1 MNFLTDVETE
11 DGVYILSKPN
21 PTFETNYLAVREK
34 EGRIV
39 SDDFVLNLPLTP
51 TDYIHSKEWR
61 LRQAST
67 KMVMDHL
74 HKTKYKLALDL
85 GCGNGW
91 FTHKLAQVSAKVIG
105 VDMNMHELKQ
115 ANRVFGTE
123 NVNFCYADVFSSKL
137 PENQFD
143 LITVNAAIQ
152 YFPNTQKLLE
162 RFMELLAAKG
172 EIHIIDSPF
181 YSADEVSSAQKRTKE
196 YFASLGSLEMAKSY
210 FHHSWESL
218 QSFNHKVLFDPRKVK
233 NKVSRKLG
241 VSVSPFPWI
250 VITK

>member
-1 MNFLTDVETE
+1 M
-11 DGVYILSKPN
+11 
-21 PTFETNYLAVREK
+21 
-34 EGRIV
+34 
-39 SDDFVLNLPLTP
+39 LNLP
-51 TDYIHSKEWR
+51 HSPKEYNHFKEWK
-61 LRQAST
+61 LREAST
-67 KMVMDHL
+67 KMVMNHL

-91 FTHKLAQVSAKVIG
+91 FTSKLTEVVEQVVG
-105 VDMNMHELKQ
+105 VDINMHELTQ
-115 ANRVFGTE
+115 ANSVFGNE
-123 NVNFCYADVFSSKL
+123 NLSFCYADIFSSKI
-137 PENQFD
+137 PETQFD

-162 RFMELLAAKG
+162 RLMELLAAKG

-233 NKVSRKLG
+233 NKISRKLG

-250 VITK
+250 VIRK